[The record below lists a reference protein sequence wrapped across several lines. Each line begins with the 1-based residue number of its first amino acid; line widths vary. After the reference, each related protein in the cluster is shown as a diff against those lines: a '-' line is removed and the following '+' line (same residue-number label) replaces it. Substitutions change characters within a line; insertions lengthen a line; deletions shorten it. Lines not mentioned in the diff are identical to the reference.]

1 MSKKASK
8 APKTSPTYSLGD
20 VVLGKVRGY
29 PSWPGRIVDP
39 DAVPSTVTRERP
51 PGKKATCYCVQ
62 FFPKGDYAWLYPKD
76 ISKLQKHEIE
86 GHLSDPPSKTKGELQ
101 EGYRIALNPEPWAA
115 ELDARIEA
123 AGQEEE
129 EDEPDP
135 EVDELEGSEGS
146 SESKSKKR
154 KRQSDAGAKKAA
166 GNKKAAAKK
175 APTSEVRKKG
185 GRKGTK
191 SKANVESEDEVSP
204 TDAKEEPP
212 TKRPKREDDG
222 ENSEEAVKFKE
233 WRHKLQ
239 KTFLGKTDAKAADMP
254 DIDAILTK
262 IENYGEIPTVALTHS
277 KIGKVMKHIVQLGK
291 DKKPR
296 DDEFHFTE
304 RAQKLIDA
312 WNPKGADGKGKSE
325 APEANGDAS
334 KADVKMDSGDV
345 KMDMGDE
352 KMGDDEKD
360 AEGDAD
366 GEKKADGEMKVE
378 TTEMTDETAAM
389 NLNGTATPAAEDAD
403 APADADESML
413 ADVTM
418 SEAP

>member
-8 APKTSPTYSLGD
+8 TPKTSPTYSLGD

-39 DAVPSTVTRERP
+39 DSVPPSVTKERP

-86 GHLSDPPSKTKGELQ
+86 SYLSDPPNAKTKGELH
-101 EGYRIALNPEPWAA
+101 EGYKIALDPEPWAA
-115 ELDARIEA
+115 ELAERIEA
-123 AGQEEE
+123 AGVQEDDD
-129 EDEPDP
+129 EDAEN

-154 KRQSDAGAKKAA
+154 KRDSDAGKKKAA
-166 GNKKAAAKK
+166 NKKSAAKK
-175 APTSEVRKKG
+175 DAGGEGKKKG
-185 GRKGTK
+185 GRKSQTK
-191 SKANVESEDEVSP
+191 SKANIESEDETGP
-204 TDAKEEPP
+204 NDAKEEPP
-212 TKRPKREDDG
+212 AKRTKRDD
-222 ENSEEAVKFKE
+222 EEGGDPAAALFKE

-239 KTFLGKTDAKAADMP
+239 KTFLGKTEAKAADMP
-254 DIDAILTK
+254 DIDNLLKK

-277 KIGKVMKHIVQLGK
+277 KIGKVMKHIVQLPAE
-291 DKKPR
+291 KKPR
-296 DDEFHFTE
+296 DDEYHFTE

-312 WNPKGADGKGKSE
+312 WNPKGSDSKS
-325 APEANGDAS
+325 NGDA
-334 KADVKMDSGDV
+334 KT
-345 KMDMGDE
+345 
-352 KMGDDEKD
+352 
-360 AEGDAD
+360 AEVTD
-366 GEKKADGEMKVE
+366 G
-378 TTEMTDETAAM
+378 TAAM
-389 NLNGTATPAAEDAD
+389 NLNGTATPAAEEDAKGEADAD
-403 APADADESML
+403 APAEVDTENVGDESML

>member
-8 APKTSPTYSLGD
+8 APKTSPTYALGD

-39 DAVPSTVTRERP
+39 NSVPPSVTKERP

-86 GHLSDPPSKTKGELQ
+86 AHLADPPNAKAKGELN
-101 EGYRIALNPEPWAA
+101 EGYKIALDPEPWAA
-115 ELDARIEA
+115 ELAERIQA
-123 AGQEEE
+123 VTG
-129 EDEPDP
+129 EDEDEDAEN

-146 SESKSKKR
+146 SDSKSKKR
-154 KRQSDAGAKKAA
+154 KRESDAG
-166 GNKKAAAKK
+166 NRKKAAAKK
-175 APTSEVRKKG
+175 ATAKKEAAG
-185 GRKGTK
+185 GEGKKKAGRKGQTK
-191 SKANVESEDEVSP
+191 SKAHVESEDEANP
-204 TDAKEEPP
+204 KDAKEEPP
-212 TKRPKREDDG
+212 AKRKREDDG
-222 ENSEEAVKFKE
+222 ESDPEAVKFKE

-239 KTFLGKTDAKAADMP
+239 KTFLGKTEAKAADMP

-277 KIGKVMKHIVQLGK
+277 KIGKVMKHIVQLPAA
-291 DKKPR
+291 KKPR

-312 WNPKGADGKGKSE
+312 WNPKG
-325 APEANGDAS
+325 NDA
-334 KADVKMDSGDV
+334 KA
-345 KMDMGDE
+345 
-352 KMGDDEKD
+352 
-360 AEGDAD
+360 A
-366 GEKKADGEMKVE
+366 
-378 TTEMTDETAAM
+378 EMTEGTAAM
-389 NLNGTATPAAEDAD
+389 NLNGTATPAAEEDAKGEADAD
-403 APADADESML
+403 APAEADNEHVGEESML